1 MGGTKRKLCE
11 SREFVWL
18 RIPLCKIKRSDLSA
32 DFAVSFLLET
42 NSFLRSSADGLA
54 APKE

>member
-32 DFAVSFLLET
+32 DFAVSFLLE
-42 NSFLRSSADGLA
+42 
-54 APKE
+54 